1 MLIQQLFNLL
11 IEKFPDG
18 YVYNDIMRFETR
30 NGETIQALEIRTDD
44 AIYLVRIGAKL
55 EKLMDD
61 YADENLDDDFIF
73 EDFIDA
79 EDIQYLLHL
88 IFKL

>member
-1 MLIQQLFNLL
+1 MKRIIIDYSKLNQQLLNLL

-18 YVYNDIMRFETR
+18 YEYNDIMRFETR
-30 NGETIQALEIRTDD
+30 NGETIKALEIRTDD

-79 EDIQYLLHL
+79 EDI
-88 IFKL
+88 